1 MKAKVNIKYRDKND
15 GKVHEI
21 GEEVTVNKARF
32 AEINSK
38 LPGCLT
44 DASAG
49 DKPEDGV
56 PADGDESNDE
66 SGTPAEGDG
75 KPEPA
80 EGE

>member
-15 GKVHEI
+15 GKVHEV

-32 AEINSK
+32 AEIDEN

-44 DASAG
+44 DASADG
-49 DKPEDGV
+49 KPG
-56 PADGDESNDE
+56 GDEHEGPEAPAGGDE
-66 SGTPAEGDG
+66 AE

-80 EGE
+80 GGE